1 MNSIGIF
8 FIGVLA
14 GMLLSWIYGRHNLVG
29 SLRIDQS
36 DPEDDAY
43 MFLELSKDLVD
54 VRRKKTV
61 SVKIENKNYI
71 SRQ

>member
-14 GMLLSWIYGRHNLVG
+14 GMLLSWIYGRHNLVC

-36 DPEDDAY
+36 DPEDDPY